1 MDGPEFFM
9 KTTRRMFISS
19 LLALTAAI
27 YINKT
32 SAAENLI
39 NRGLDMLRKNDGPKS
54 SSLSND
60 EIVSGIR
67 EALNLGAT
75 KVANQLGK
83 TDGFNADPAVHIPL
97 PSKMNSVKTALAR
110 IGMAGTLEE
119 FEVLLNRSAEAAV
132 PVSKQLFLDGIKSM
146 TLTDV
151 TGILRGNKDA
161 ATQYFKRTMSPD
173 LSTKMLPIV
182 QQSLSQVG
190 AVKVFDQIMGRYNVL
205 PLVPKIDLNLNT
217 YVVEHAM
224 SGVFHYL
231 AKEETAIRDNPVSRT
246 TDLLRKVFGA
256 V

>member
-1 MDGPEFFM
+1 
-9 KTTRRMFISS
+9 
-19 LLALTAAI
+19 
-27 YINKT
+27 
-32 SAAENLI
+32 
-39 NRGLDMLRKNDGPKS
+39 MLRKNDGPKN

-60 EIVSGIR
+60 QIVAGIR
-67 EALNLGAT
+67 EALNVGAT

-83 TDGFNADPAVHIPL
+83 TDGFNADPAVHISL
-97 PSKMNSVKTALAR
+97 PPRMNTVKTALAR
-110 IGMAGTLEE
+110 IGMADTLEA

-132 PVSKQLFLDGIKSM
+132 PVSKQLFLDSIKSV

-161 ATQYFKRTMSPD
+161 ATQYFKHAMSPE

-182 QQSLSQVG
+182 QQSLAQVG
-190 AVKVFDQIMGRYNVL
+190 AAKVFDQVMERYNAL

-224 SGVFHYL
+224 AGIFYYL
-231 AKEETAIRDNPVSRT
+231 AKEEEAIRDNPVSRT
-246 TDLLRKVFGA
+246 TDLLKKVFGA